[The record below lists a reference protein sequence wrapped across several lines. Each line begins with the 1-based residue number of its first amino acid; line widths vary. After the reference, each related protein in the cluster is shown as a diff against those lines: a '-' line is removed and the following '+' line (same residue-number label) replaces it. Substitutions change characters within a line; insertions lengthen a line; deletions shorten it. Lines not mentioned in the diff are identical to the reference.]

1 MAFFS
6 EKALRKAS
14 REMRYMTGGQ
24 ILLRLSKNPELQKMN
39 TQTINSFVEERDGA
53 FEVPTFIQ
61 KSSFNQPSSSL
72 SLPCKTMADIVSLEE
87 SLSQDSV
94 DKELVCVHQMCNCT
108 DGIP

>member
-1 MAFFS
+1 MAPFS

-61 KSSFNQPSSSL
+61 KSSFNQLPSNL

-87 SLSQDSV
+87 AWTKNWFV
-94 DKELVCVHQMCNCT
+94 F
-108 DGIP
+108 II